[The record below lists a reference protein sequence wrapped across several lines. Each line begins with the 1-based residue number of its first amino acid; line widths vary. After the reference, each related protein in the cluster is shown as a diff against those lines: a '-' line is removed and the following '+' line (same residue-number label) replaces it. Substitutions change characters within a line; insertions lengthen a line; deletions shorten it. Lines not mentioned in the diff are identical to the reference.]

1 MIRNVLLLLAA
12 FLSVTLPT
20 PPQLT
25 LDRRAEIC
33 ASDVGL
39 ESAGIFEDVVAKKSD
54 KRVKK
59 SPDKSPDGPSD
70 GPLLATAALRRLAL
84 RVPRWPMAFA
94 AEPAPIARAPVAL
107 PHDARR
113 AVRRSRPSSHV
124 PRMADDDPP
133 AA

>member
-20 PPQLT
+20 PAQLT
-25 LDRRAEIC
+25 LDRRAEFC
-33 ASDVGL
+33 ASDVGV
-39 ESAGIFEDVVAKKSD
+39 EVAGVLEDVVAKKSE

-59 SPDKSPDGPSD
+59 SPDKSSD
-70 GPLLATAALRRLAL
+70 GPGETQLLISSALRRAALRVSHWPLAS
-84 RVPRWPMAFA
+84 V
-94 AEPAPIARAPVAL
+94 AEPAPIARAPIRL
-107 PHDARR
+107 SHDARR
-113 AVRRSRPSSHV
+113 AVRRHRSSIHV